1 MSKSWFPFY
10 GGDFLKATMDL
21 TPEEIGCY
29 VLLLIHYY
37 QHGGL
42 PESSKNL
49 AVITKCSGRKWRAIA
64 QALAPKFESGWV
76 NTRAEK
82 ELIKQQEI
90 AAKRQKAGRD
100 EDRVCFHRGKIKEK
114 AGPVIWQP
122 DSDERLTWSV
132 QLRMDTANGAPVR
145 AFTSSRVTPGCS
157 SVSTRPPPS
166 AWIS

>member
-90 AAKRQKAGRD
+90 AAKRQKAGRGGGLAAQAKL
-100 EDRVCFHRGKIKEK
+100 RKQMLKQMGT
-114 AGPVIWQP
+114 QP
-122 DSDERLTWSV
+122 QPYRLSSSESPEAPKSGLSISDELKD
-132 QLRMDTANGAPVR
+132 LLAKKPH
-145 AFTSSRVTPGCS
+145 
-157 SVSTRPPPS
+157 
-166 AWIS
+166 